1 MATKQ
6 CPYCQETIQEEAIL
20 CRHCK
25 TSLQKAAPVQPHP
38 PKKSSVPTV
47 VIVLCCVLFIPC
59 GLGLLA
65 ALLLPAVGRATHNA
79 NVTNCANNL
88 SQLWK
93 MQNNYMVQYG
103 GSHKLLPYET
113 GGRFW
118 LKLSDTEIGM
128 IDNTFDDIYACPL
141 EGTPNAGETDYRGPS
156 SNVNKYR
163 DGDPVGADRI
173 YNHSDDGSEGG
184 NVLRKSGDVQT
195 VGSNDPLWTRA
206 ESMTSSESKSRW

>member
-25 TSLQKAAPVQPHP
+25 TSLQKATPVQPHP

-47 VIVLCCVLFIPC
+47 VIVLCCILIIPC
-59 GLGLLA
+59 VLGILA
-65 ALLLPAVGRATHNA
+65 AFFLPATARAIRNA
-79 NVTNCANNL
+79 RVTNCANNL

-93 MQNNYMVQYG
+93 MQANYMVQHG
-103 GSHKLLPYET
+103 GSHKLLPPET

-118 LKLSDTEIGM
+118 LRLSDPEIEL
-128 IDNTFDDIYACPL
+128 IDSTLWEIYACPL
-141 EGTPNAGETDYRGPS
+141 TNSASSGVTDYRGPS

-163 DGDPVGADRI
+163 DGYPVGADKI

-195 VGSNDPLWTRA
+195 VAYTDPLWTAAAKR
-206 ESMTSSESKSRW
+206 TTP